1 VAAAETLGFESYAP
15 PYLSPQAS
23 GKNLLIGANFASA
36 ASSYDDDTA
45 AMYVSTI
52 IRSSRTICQHVAT
65 YIVCRAKKGLGS
77 VQPFLAVLHDETM

>member
-1 VAAAETLGFESYAP
+1 LFVAAETLGFESYAP

-36 ASSYDDDTA
+36 ASSYYDDTA

-52 IRSSRTICQHVAT
+52 HTCVYTIC
-65 YIVCRAKKGLGS
+65 GS
-77 VQPFLAVLHDETM
+77 VQQPPIFSRIR